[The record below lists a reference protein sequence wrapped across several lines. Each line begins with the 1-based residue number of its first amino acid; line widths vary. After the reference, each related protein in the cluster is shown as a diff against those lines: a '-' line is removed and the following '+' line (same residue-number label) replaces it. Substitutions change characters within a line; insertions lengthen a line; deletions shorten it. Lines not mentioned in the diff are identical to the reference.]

1 MHSKAYLNN
10 PTKQAAIGVIHDAGG
25 HLVLCRADKRPIWSG
40 WQLQRPSLDI
50 SIHHDGP
57 LGIIP
62 YSIGTSALDLDRG
75 DWRKLP
81 RSWVNYPTRRKHGR
95 HLYYADDHPRRNQQ
109 WDSSECGGEVRG
121 ASGYAILW
129 RDGLERI
136 AAAISGPRQLSLFPF
151 PADILEAK
159 AAPGRVIQFPERP
172 LNPYRSLDLERVPG
186 GPGVRGARH
195 DSLFDVVRLR
205 AYGAIG
211 AYRIERGADLAGWLK
226 LVYGFTDDNN
236 RRFRVPLPAS
246 SVRSTSYSVG
256 TWVWSRYFDH
266 SPEKQ
271 AARAKE
277 GMRQRRDANRGR
289 DQAIVQAVASGR
301 SLRDV
306 GREYGLSGRAIHWIL
321 RRLVT

>member
-1 MHSKAYLNN
+1 M
-10 PTKQAAIGVIHDAGG
+10 
-25 HLVLCRADKRPIWSG
+25 KRGDTWYYAELTSGLSGPG
-40 WQLQRPSLDI
+40 WQRQRPALDVCLA
-50 SIHHDGP
+50 HDGR

-62 YSIGTSALDLDRG
+62 QSIGTSALDVDSG
-75 DWRKLP
+75 NWRNLP
-81 RSWVNYPTRRKHGR
+81 RFWVDYGTRRNGGR
-95 HLYYADDHPRRNQQ
+95 HLYYCDDVERGNRN
-109 WDSSECGGEVRG
+109 WKAAGCSGEIRG
-121 ASGYAILW
+121 ARGYLILW
-129 RDGLERI
+129 GNGPERI
-136 AAAISGPRQLSLFPF
+136 AAAITGPRQLSLFPF
-151 PADILEAK
+151 PAVLLEATPPK
-159 AAPGRVIQFPERP
+159 AEPGRVIPFPERP

-256 TWVWSRYFDH
+256 TWVWSRYFEH
-266 SPEKQ
+266 SSEKQ

-277 GMRQRRDANRGR
+277 GMRQRREANRVR